1 MSDEL
6 KGKNQT
12 GPDDRS
18 LPESRK
24 DGEEP
29 RDSLKKRKWFG
40 NRGRWP
46 KKLRLR
52 EPVGHSP
59 FTISRN
65 VQVSPLRKNMGRAAL
80 MLLALS
86 CIVSL
91 LFFHQHN
98 IRKQAAFAKKI
109 SDIEKQIVQIGNAL
123 AGKKDYE
130 KHEAVLKAMAWID
143 AAAEIDRGNPEK
155 WSGLRS
161 QYLKMLGDSLPV
173 DGLNFVLP
181 TAGIDMAFIPRGIFL
196 MGKRNDENGK
206 PDEIPRRA
214 VSITYGFWMS
224 RTEITN
230 RQFREFY
237 PSHSVER
244 WKMNVIDGSSQPAV
258 MLDWHMAS
266 YFCERLNEKELKA
279 GRIPANYEY
288 RLPTEAE
295 WEYAC
300 RAASETIYYWGDSFS
315 EPAAKFANS
324 RDLKSSRTLNWQ
336 EEKDMAPDDGYLVS
350 APGASYK
357 PNAFGLYDM
366 TGNVS
371 EWCWDWYNP
380 AAYGEIPAVNPVQS
394 KPVVSIIEMTASS
407 GRRYTIEST
416 GKVIRGGS
424 WGNTPSECR
433 SAARDATVPE
443 LKNTGIGF
451 RIVLAP
457 KISVKTASKKE
468 ASSGNN

>member
-1 MSDEL
+1 MPDEL

-12 GPDDRS
+12 GPDDS
-18 LPESRK
+18 LLSENNK
-24 DGEEP
+24 NGGQLH
-29 RDSLKKRKWFG
+29 DSLKKRKWFG

-46 KKLRLR
+46 RKLRLR
-52 EPVGHSP
+52 EPVEHSP
-59 FTISRN
+59 FTISTN
-65 VQVSPLRKNMGRAAL
+65 VQTSPLRKNIARAAL
-80 MLLALS
+80 IILVLS
-86 CIVSL
+86 CLISL

-98 IRKQAAFAKKI
+98 MRKQAAFAEKTN
-109 SDIEKQIVQIGNAL
+109 DIEKQIGQIGNAL

-130 KHEAVLKAMAWID
+130 KHEVVLKAIAWID
-143 AAAEIDRGNPEK
+143 SGAEIDRENPEK
-155 WSGLRS
+155 WSDLRS
-161 QYLKMLGDSLPV
+161 QYLKMLDDSLPV

-181 TAGIDMAFIPRGIFL
+181 TAAIDMAFVPKGIFL
-196 MGKRNDENGK
+196 MGKRDDENGK
-206 PDEIPRRA
+206 SDETPRRA

-237 PSHSVER
+237 PSHRVEP
-244 WKMNVIDGSSQPAV
+244 WKMNIIDRPSQPAV

-266 YFCERLNEKELKA
+266 YFCERLNQKELKA

-300 RAASETIYYWGDSFS
+300 RSGSETVYYWGDIFG
-315 EPAAKFANS
+315 ETAAKFANS
-324 RDLKSSRTLNWQ
+324 RDLKSSRILNWQ

-350 APGASYK
+350 APVASFK
-357 PNAFGLYDM
+357 SNAFGLYDM

-394 KPVVSIIEMTASS
+394 KPVVSKIEMTASS
-407 GRRYTIEST
+407 NRRYTIEST

-457 KISVKTASKKE
+457 KISVKPTGRKE
-468 ASSGNN
+468 ISTGSN